1 MQNIILQNEAVL
13 LRKMTLEDTQAIAD
27 IAMDERI
34 WTYTQYTVENST
46 DVQNYVKSVLA
57 SSLDGSQYPF
67 VIIDRHTNKIVGST
81 RYYNID
87 SVNKRL
93 ELGYTWI
100 TPSYWR
106 TNINTNC
113 KYLLLEYCFEQLG
126 YHRLQLAADERNIRS
141 CTAMKRIGAI
151 QEGTLRKHMICKDGY
166 HRNSVIFSFIDD
178 DWVETKLHIQSL
190 LK

>member
-151 QEGTLRKHMICKDGY
+151 QEATLRKHMICKDGY

-178 DWVETKLHIQSL
+178 VWVETKLHIQSL

>member
-1 MQNIILQNEAVL
+1 MQDILLQNEAVL
-13 LRKMTLEDTQAIAD
+13 LRKMTLEDTQAIYE

-34 WTYTQYTVENST
+34 WTYTQYTINNLT
-46 DVQNYVKSVLA
+46 DVQRYVENVIESSV
-57 SSLDGSQYPF
+57 DGSQYPF
-67 VIIDRHTNKIVGST
+67 VIIDRQTNKIVGST

-87 SVNKRL
+87 QANKRL

-113 KYLLLEYCFEQLG
+113 KYLLLEYCFEQLSF
-126 YHRLQLAADERNIRS
+126 HRLQLAADERNVRS
-141 CTAMKRIGAI
+141 CTAMKRIGAK
-151 QEGTLRKHMICKDGY
+151 QEGTLRKHMICKDGF
-166 HRNSVIFSFIDD
+166 HRNSVIFSFIDE
-178 DWVETKLHIQSL
+178 DWIETKRQLQSL